1 MIISKIRMKNFTSFY
16 GEHVLTLQKG
26 VNFIEGHCGTG
37 RTNLAR
43 AFRFAVLGS
52 SDVPRRK
59 LIHFRH
65 MQECKESFT
74 DPFCEAEVEIGHE
87 GKAHNCQSRL
97 SLVGNEM
104 RQTTVVDS
112 DIDDII
118 TSESFKLIYLDPLK
132 LEIEEENRHESLGI
146 RIFNATMKHLEMN
159 LEAGIGITLLD
170 RITEHL
176 TLEYEE
182 RLLKFIDGLGLDQVI
197 ILGNRLP
204 HYPENHEFKVYR
216 IEFDMSNYTSK
227 LVQ

>member
-1 MIISKIRMKNFTSFY
+1 MKNFTSFY

-26 VNFIEGHCGTG
+26 VSFIEGHCGTG

-52 SDVPRRK
+52 SDVPRRS

-65 MQECKESFT
+65 MRECKESLT

-97 SLVGNEM
+97 SLVGNEV

-118 TSESFKLIYLDPLK
+118 TSESFKLIYLDPFK
-132 LEIEEENRHESLGI
+132 LEIEEENRLESLGI
-146 RIFNATMKHLEMN
+146 RTFNATMKHLEMN
-159 LEAGIGITLLD
+159 LEAGIGIAFLD

-176 TLEYEE
+176 TVKYEE
-182 RLLKFIDGLGLDQVI
+182 KLLKFIDGLALDQVI

-204 HYPENHEFKVYR
+204 YYPEDHVFKVYR
-216 IEFDMSNYTSK
+216 IEFDLPNYTSK
-227 LVQ
+227 LMQ